1 MRQVLLYQD
10 ETGGWIAE
18 CPSLPGCNTQGDSF
32 EEAVSN
38 IRDAITQ
45 YVASLQA
52 DGDEVPAEN
61 FSARLVTV

>member
-10 ETGGWIAE
+10 ESGGWIAE

-38 IRDAITQ
+38 IRDAISQ

-52 DGDEVPAEN
+52 DGEPVPEDN
-61 FSARLVTV
+61 FSARVVAV